1 MQTIYTWTKKK
12 RRVPHKDGFKGYKAI
27 EHYTINTIC
36 IHVGYPAYIIPVD
49 QMLEFVIKGK

>member
-1 MQTIYTWTKKK
+1 MNTFKGDGPNGIPY
-12 RRVPHKDGFKGYKAI
+12 HKDGFKGYKAI